1 MAYGE
6 AYLWSFRAKVIIG
19 AMDILWAPWRS
30 HYVENVDNIEGCFL
44 CHAVAQGED
53 LWRDNLVLHKSSH
66 SFIILN
72 KYPYN
77 SGHLMIVPLN
87 HTGNYMELDESTII
101 DMDKLLRLSL
111 RALERAFKPHGF
123 NIGYNLGRPAGA
135 GLETHIHMHVVPRWN
150 GDTNFMP
157 VVAKTKVISQDLYA
171 TYDRLKE
178 SLEHI
183 LSEG

>member
-1 MAYGE
+1 
-6 AYLWSFRAKVIIG
+6 
-19 AMDILWAPWRS
+19 MDILWAPWRS

-44 CHAVAQGED
+44 CNALAQPPEKH
-53 LWRDNLVLHKSSH
+53 REHLVLYVAER

-77 SGHLMIVPLN
+77 SGHLMIVPKK
-87 HTGNYMELDESTII
+87 HTGSYEDLDEETVLE
-101 DMDKLLRLSL
+101 MDKLLRLSL
-111 RALERAFKPHGF
+111 RILRKVFSPHGF

-135 GLETHIHMHVVPRWN
+135 GLESHIHMHVVPRWN

-157 VVAKTKVISQDLYA
+157 VIGKTKVISQDLWD

-178 SLEHI
+178 AMRGEKL
-183 LSEG
+183 

>member
-1 MAYGE
+1 M
-6 AYLWSFRAKVIIG
+6 

-30 HYVENVDNIEGCFL
+30 YYVENVDNIEGCFL
-44 CHAVAQGED
+44 CHAVSQPVER
-53 LWRDNLVLHKSSH
+53 WREVLVLHKEKR

-77 SGHLMIVPLN
+77 SGHLMIVPIE
-87 HTGNYMELDESTII
+87 HVGDYEQLDEETVLE
-101 DMDKLLRLSL
+101 MDKLLRLSL
-111 RALERAFKPHGF
+111 KALKKVFKPHGF

-135 GLETHIHMHVVPRWN
+135 GLESHIHMHVVPRWN

-157 VVAKTKVISQDLYA
+157 VIANTKVISQDLFS

-178 SLEHI
+178 AVESL
-183 LSEG
+183 LAKS